1 MTLEPLVR
9 PTAKDTANMVRAEQ
23 VPTAPRAISPSFW
36 PTTTLSTV
44 L

>member
-1 MTLEPLVR
+1 MTPEPLVR
-9 PTAKDTANMVRAEQ
+9 PTAKDTANMVRAAQ
-23 VPTAPRAISPSFW
+23 VPTAPSASAPSVW